1 MAAWQGTEDLE
12 EVLTD
17 RFQELPP
24 PLLYQSSTGLSSGQ
38 GQAEVRCDLEKE
50 QPPKVSTTNGPLS

>member
-24 PLLYQSSTGLSSGQ
+24 PSCIRAVLGCRL
-38 GQAEVRCDLEKE
+38 VRVRQK
-50 QPPKVSTTNGPLS
+50 SAAI